1 MHNSRAVILTLFA
14 GALLAPEAASAQ
26 TTLDEGTFRILV
38 GGREVGRETFSIRQS
53 GAGPEA
59 VVVAQGRVTLT
70 SQDLTS
76 SLELR
81 GAGLRPASYQMQV
94 EGDGSRRIAGRVI
107 GGRFSEQIASASGE
121 QLREYLA
128 SDGAIVADDGVAH
141 QYFFVAQRALDGET
155 AVPLLVP
162 RESKQVMATLRLLGT
177 ERIEAG
183 GGTVQARHIVVQPRS
198 GDARD
203 VWVDS
208 RGRVLR
214 VEIKSRD
221 YTAVRSTLPG

>member
-1 MHNSRAVILTLFA
+1 MHDSRAAILTMFALAALAPAAA
-14 GALLAPEAASAQ
+14 GAQS
-26 TTLDEGTFRILV
+26 TLDEGTFRILV
-38 GGREVGRETFSIRQS
+38 GGREVGRETFSIKQS
-53 GAGPEA
+53 GAGAEA
-59 VVVAQGRVTLT
+59 VVVAQGRVTLS

-81 GAGLRPASYQMQV
+81 GAGLRPASYRMQV
-94 EGDGSRRIAGRVI
+94 EGDGSQRIAGRVI
-107 GGRFSEQIASASGE
+107 GGRFSEQIASGSGE

-141 QYFFVAQRALDGET
+141 QYFFVARRALEGQT
-155 AVPLLVP
+155 SVPLLVP
-162 RESKQVMATLRLLGT
+162 RQSKQVMATLRLVGP

-183 GGTVQARHIVVQPRS
+183 GSAVQARHIVVQPRT

-203 VWVDS
+203 IWVDN

-214 VEIKSRD
+214 VEIKARD
-221 YTAVRSTLPG
+221 YTAVRATLPG